1 MTLDYSDLLSPRPL
15 HFEGIGSIKSPTINE
30 VWDIT
35 YYTYAI
41 YVNHVSM
48 SPENYYKTYKK
59 GIKVSPRKILNTTKF
74 DLVLMDESFRNVI
87 TDALNFFFV
96 EDFSWY
102 PECEAFLTK
111 KNDSDGNLAGLG
123 VINRNNYSKILQIIL
138 QRVHITPDENEV
150 DDLSKARNRHGK
162 QIYATIHE
170 RRQKFNKI
178 KNAQNKDL
186 TFGNILSSVVSR
198 DKTLTWTNVGDIT
211 VFQLFDSYQRLQIDD
226 QYTFLT
232 MRVAAWGDKD
242 KSFRLGAWG
251 SNIYDKTEERSAT

>member
-1 MTLDYSDLLSPRPL
+1 M
-15 HFEGIGSIKSPTINE
+15 
-30 VWDIT
+30 
-35 YYTYAI
+35 
-41 YVNHVSM
+41 
-48 SPENYYKTYKK
+48 
-59 GIKVSPRKILNTTKF
+59 
-74 DLVLMDESFRNVI
+74 
-87 TDALNFFFV
+87 
-96 EDFSWY
+96 
-102 PECEAFLTK
+102 
-111 KNDSDGNLAGLG
+111 
-123 VINRNNYSKILQIIL
+123 

-150 DDLSKARNRHGK
+150 DDLSKARNRRGK
-162 QIYATIHE
+162 QIYARIHE

-242 KSFRLGAWG
+242 KSFHFGAWG
-251 SNIYDKTEERSAT
+251 TNIYDKTEERSDT